1 MGDGPVSRQEE
12 HENQAMVVE
21 YLRLRG
27 IGVCSIPNGASLGT
41 RRGVDPE
48 TRAKVAAIQMNYLKA
63 EGLEVGAPDLII
75 RRLCR
80 CCSSR
85 RPIVVE
91 MKSKKGKRSAEQ
103 ESVHADYIEE
113 GWHVLTCDS
122 FAEFMR
128 DAIVVGL

>member
-1 MGDGPVSRQEE
+1 MSRKEE

-21 YLRLRG
+21 YLRIRR

-41 RRGVDPE
+41 RKGVDPKLRE
-48 TRAKVAAIQMNYLKA
+48 KVAAIQMNYLKA
-63 EGLEVGAPDLII
+63 EGLEVGAPDLLI

-80 CCSSR
+80 CCDHP

-91 MKSKKGKRSAEQ
+91 MKSRKGKRSADQ
-103 ESVHADYIEE
+103 DLVHADYVAE

-122 FAEFMR
+122 FAEFIR
-128 DAIVVGL
+128 DARILGL